1 MMKNL
6 GILILECFFLSLT
19 FLWEVRQGI
28 RRSIS
33 HSLTVF
39 NSKMVSRELL
49 GPADLTRAQAFHIY
63 KSTEVIMVSENKD
76 LVFAA
81 F

>member
-6 GILILECFFLSLT
+6 GILILECFFLGLT

-28 RRSIS
+28 SRNINLF
-33 HSLTVF
+33 LTVID
-39 NSKMVSRELL
+39 SKIILKELL
-49 GPADLTRAQAFHIY
+49 GSTHLSKAQAFCIHEL
-63 KSTEVIMVSENKD
+63 TEVIIVNEDKN